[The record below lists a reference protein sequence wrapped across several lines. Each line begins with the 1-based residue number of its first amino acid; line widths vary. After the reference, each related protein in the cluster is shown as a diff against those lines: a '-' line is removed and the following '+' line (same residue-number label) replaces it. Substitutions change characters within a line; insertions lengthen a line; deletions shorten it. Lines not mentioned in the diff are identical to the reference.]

1 MMNGGEGTIFW
12 DNKLSKMNTIK
23 RSLAKTVTYRLISSA
38 IGFLVVWALSNDI
51 KTGAMFSIAELVYKP
66 LQYYIHERIWQRVKW
81 GKNEE

>member
-12 DNKLSKMNTIK
+12 GNKLSKMNTIK

-66 LQYYIHERIWQRVKW
+66 LQYYIHERIWQRIKW

>member
-1 MMNGGEGTIFW
+1 
-12 DNKLSKMNTIK
+12 MNTIQ
-23 RSLAKTVTYRLISSA
+23 RSLAKTITYRLISSA

-66 LQYYIHERIWQRVKW
+66 LQYYIHERIWQRIKW

>member
-1 MMNGGEGTIFW
+1 
-12 DNKLSKMNTIK
+12 MNTIQ

-51 KTGAMFSIAELVYKP
+51 KTGAMFSVAELIYKP
-66 LQYYIHERIWQRVKW
+66 LQYYIHERIWQRIKW

>member
-1 MMNGGEGTIFW
+1 
-12 DNKLSKMNTIK
+12 MNTIQ

-66 LQYYIHERIWQRVKW
+66 LQYYIHEMIWQRIKW
-81 GKNEE
+81 GKE